1 MPGLGRRGRVRAH
14 KEPMLLAPAKP
25 VLVPKAAE
33 KKAKKAKKRK

>member
-1 MPGLGRRGRVRAH
+1 MPGLGRKGRLRAH

-25 VLVPKAAE
+25 VLVPKAPE